1 MEQSTN
7 HPTSLF
13 QQEKVSGG
21 RMRPHS
27 QKFLRQRKFFVVL
40 PLLVLPFMTLL
51 FWALGGGKVTNADAQ
66 QAQQGFNMQLPGA
79 NLKDDKPLDKL
90 SYYEKAAS
98 DSLKLQ
104 QLMENDPYY
113 TQRTNTAIHQSLDT
127 SLIGTKYNNK
137 GSRRSSTINHIEAYA
152 DPNETKVNR
161 KLAELDAALNKA
173 SAPEVNSEN
182 NVSKKN
188 PVNTSVNGDDI
199 DRLEQM
205 MQTMNQKDGG
215 GDPEMQQLNGM
226 LEKILDVQ
234 HPDRV
239 SEKIKQ
245 TSEARK
251 GQVFAVAVN
260 NGNSSISLLDNSGAK
275 NYRNNA
281 GLHFLTQSNDFYSL
295 DEGSSLNDSQNSIPA
310 VIHET
315 QILVN
320 GSTVKLR
327 LVNDIYISGILI
339 PKDNFIFGTAD
350 LNGERLGI
358 KINSIRYLNSLFPV
372 ELSAYDLDGMSG
384 IYIPGAITRDVAKQS
399 ADRAAQQIGFSTL
412 DPSIGAQAA
421 SASIEAAKTLIS
433 RKVKLVKVTVKA
445 GYQVLLRDEK
455 QKLDK

>member
-1 MEQSTN
+1 MEQKT
-7 HPTSLF
+7 
-13 QQEKVSGG
+13 
-21 RMRPHS
+21 HS

-51 FWALGGGKVTNADAQ
+51 FWALGGGKVTNANAQ
-66 QAQQGFNMQLPGA
+66 QAQQGFNMQLPSA

-113 TQRTNTAIHQSLDT
+113 TRRTNTGIHQNLDT
-127 SLIGTKYNNK
+127 SLTKYNK
-137 GSRRSSTINHIEAYA
+137 GSRRSSTINHSATYA
-152 DPNETKVNR
+152 DPNETKVNQ

-182 NVSKKN
+182 NVSKRN
-188 PVNTSVNGDDI
+188 PGNTSVNGDDI

-205 MQTMNQKDGG
+205 MQTVNQKDG

-239 SEKIKQ
+239 SEKIKH

-251 GQVFAVAVN
+251 GQVFAIAVN
-260 NGNSSISLLDNSGAK
+260 NGNNSISLLDNSGAK
-275 NYRNNA
+275 NYRNNTS
-281 GLHFLTQSNDFYSL
+281 LHFSTQANDFYSL
-295 DEGSSLNDSQNSIPA
+295 DEGPSLNDSLKSIPA

-315 QILVN
+315 QTLVN

-327 LVNDIYISGILI
+327 LVNDMYISGTLI

-358 KINSIRYLNSLFPV
+358 KINSIRYRNSLFPV
-372 ELSAYDLDGMSG
+372 ELSAYDMDGMGG

-399 ADRAAQQIGFSTL
+399 ADRAAQQIGFPTL

-421 SASIEAAKTLIS
+421 SAGIEAAKTLIS

-445 GYQVLLRDEK
+445 GYQVLLLDEK